1 MATTDQ
7 VPKGRR
13 STHEAILE
21 TLASAVLSMEAG
33 GTVTT
38 FNSAAAAITGLAP
51 QAVIGRT
58 FAEIFL
64 PIEGAEGFCET
75 VLDAVYNGTLVRR
88 RVVEATFPGGKRTLA
103 MSVSEVAR
111 GAGGSTSLAVV
122 FDDISEIRELRQKE
136 LSLAHEVDEQHR
148 QLKEAYRRLE
158 QQNRDLADARKR
170 TRLARFGGTAA
181 LLLLLGALT
190 VFALDLRPDRT
201 APRLGEGQAAP
212 AETRIHLVEPQPL
225 RAVVTVIGQLAPR
238 REIDVTSPMTGKI
251 AAVHVAYGASVEAG
265 QALVEL
271 DVTETTAQHREA
283 EATFIAARERHERA
297 ENWEGSVEVSR
308 ARRNVTK
315 ARIDL
320 EDSRSQLDETAF
332 LLERGVIPT
341 AEHEA
346 ARRNFENRRLDL
358 EAAEQDLAVIK
369 EQGASGGQIARLEL
383 ANAQAR
389 LEELAETLRLA
400 VLRAPIPGVVM
411 GPRDAP
417 STEDRSQDRLV
428 AGSSVVYGERLLTI
442 GDIEGLSVVGRVDEL
457 DVALIRSG
465 APVTVRGD
473 AFPDFDLRA
482 AVGRVSS
489 EALATNPGDSP
500 PAFELV
506 AVVDELTEQERALVR
521 IGMSATLEILVR
533 DETDVLLAPVE
544 AVAIRDGET
553 TVELIEGD
561 AVRTARVTT
570 GMTTFSSVEIVEGL
584 RPGDRILLPER

>member
-7 VPKGRR
+7 APEGRR

-21 TLASAVLSMEAG
+21 TLASAVLSLEAG
-33 GTVTT
+33 GAVTT

-88 RVVEATFPGGKRTLA
+88 RVVEATFPGGKRTLS

-201 APRLGEGQAAP
+201 APGEGQAAP
-212 AETRIHLVEPQPL
+212 AETRIHVVEPQPL
-225 RAVVTVIGQLAPR
+225 QAVVTVIGQLAPR

-297 ENWEGSVEVSR
+297 LNWEESVEVSR

-346 ARRNFENRRLDL
+346 AERNFENRRLDL
-358 EAAEQDLAVIK
+358 EAAEQDLAVVT
-369 EQGASGGQIARLEL
+369 EQGASDGQIARLEL

-389 LEELAETLRLA
+389 LEELGETLRLA

-457 DVALIRSG
+457 DVALIRPG
-465 APVTVRGD
+465 APVTVRGE
-473 AFPDFDLRA
+473 AFPDFDLQA

-506 AVVDELTEQERALVR
+506 AVVDELTEQQRALVR

-553 TVELIEGD
+553 TVELVEGD
-561 AVRTARVTT
+561 AVRTAKVTT

-584 RPGDRILLPER
+584 RPGDRILLPGR